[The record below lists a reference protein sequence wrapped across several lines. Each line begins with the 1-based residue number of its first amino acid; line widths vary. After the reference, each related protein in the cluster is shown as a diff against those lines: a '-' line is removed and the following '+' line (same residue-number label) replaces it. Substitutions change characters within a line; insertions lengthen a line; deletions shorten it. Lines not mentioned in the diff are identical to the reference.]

1 MKRLTITVA
10 AVLAACLAVCAASML
25 AVNAV
30 LDEAHEMA
38 TEIFV
43 TMEEGDVT
51 GAREGL
57 IALAT
62 LWDER
67 SGLLELLCEHDD
79 LHEVK
84 ERIIE
89 AEICV
94 AYTDME
100 DFYGSVALIGEG
112 IEHIREK
119 EALTLANLY

>member
-1 MKRLTITVA
+1 MKRLEITIAV
-10 AVLAACLAVCAASML
+10 VLAACMAICFASMWV
-25 AVNAV
+25 VNSV
-30 LDEAHEMA
+30 LNEAHRMA
-38 TEIFV
+38 TDIFAQ
-43 TMEEGDVT
+43 MEEGDVT

-119 EALTLANLY
+119 EALTAANLY